1 MTRVCRV
8 ILLTLEADATFF
20 ALFACAATVIE
31 IATDLI
37 AWDGC
42 SRCVPRG
49 GSDGLVWTR
58 LEAQKYISTWILAPL
73 GHGIDMAFEDTRD
86 HESIVEFAERVKCV
100 NETLLMSSLSVS
112 SS

>member
-1 MTRVCRV
+1 MT
-8 ILLTLEADATFF
+8 LF

-49 GSDGLVWTR
+49 VLMVSFGLVLR
-58 LEAQKYISTWILAPL
+58 RGRI
-73 GHGIDMAFEDTRD
+73 
-86 HESIVEFAERVKCV
+86 RVQECRV
-100 NETLLMSSLSVS
+100 F
-112 SS
+112 